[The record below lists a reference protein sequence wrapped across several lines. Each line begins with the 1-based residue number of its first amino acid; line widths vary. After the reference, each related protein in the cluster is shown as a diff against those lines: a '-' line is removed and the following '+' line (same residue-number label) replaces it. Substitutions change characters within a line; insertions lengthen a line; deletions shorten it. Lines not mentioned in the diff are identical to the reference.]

1 MDRRDFLK
9 IASCAG
15 LSVAAPTAFAG
26 RGLSTGG
33 RPQQDEYN
41 GNLYMLFHAGGGWD
55 PTHLCDPKPASGPN
69 DPDPMNH
76 FYEVAQFG
84 NISCPA
90 EFPEEDYNGAGGLI
104 PQFFEAWYDRLL
116 VVNGIDMQTNS
127 HDAGTRH
134 MWSARLNEGYPSIG
148 AFLAGAFDPS
158 LPLSYLVFGGY
169 SVTAGLV
176 ARTRAGNL
184 NALARLAYPDRINP
198 DDAESNYFTEPAAEL
213 IDEALWHRDQALM
226 AGQGLPRIRQSINTL
241 FTARSGSN
249 ELKLLQEYLPEE
261 LSGNALERQAQ
272 LAIAAYKAGICISAN
287 LSTGGF
293 DTHGNHDAGQI
304 PRLETML
311 NGMDFAMREA
321 ERQGVADKVVL
332 AAGSDFG
339 RTPGYN
345 NGNGKD
351 HWSITS
357 MMFMGAGI
365 QGNRV
370 IGETT
375 DRHRAYGVNPDL
387 SVDYSDDARRIEP
400 KDVHWSLRN
409 MAGLADGELASMFPL
424 SVGDPID
431 IFA

>member
-1 MDRRDFLK
+1 MERRDFLK

-15 LSVAAPTAFAG
+15 LSVASPAVFAG
-26 RGLSTGG
+26 RGLSTS
-33 RPQQDEYN
+33 RAPQQDSYG
-41 GNLYMLFHAGGGWD
+41 GNLFLLYHAGGGWD
-55 PTHLCDPKPASGPN
+55 PTHLCDPKPANSPN

-76 FYEVAQFG
+76 FYEVAKFG

-90 EFPEEDYNGAGGLI
+90 EFPEETYNGTGASI
-104 PQFFEAWYDRLL
+104 PQFFENWYDRLL
-116 VVNGIDMQTNS
+116 VVNAIDVQTNS

-134 MWSARLNEGYPSIG
+134 TWSARLNEGYPSIG

-169 SVTAGLV
+169 SVTSGLV

-184 NALARLAYPDRINP
+184 GALSRLAYPERINP
-198 DDAESNYFTEPAAEL
+198 DNPESVYHNEPAAEL
-213 IDEALWHRDQALM
+213 IDEALWHRDQALA
-226 AGQGLPRIRQSINTL
+226 AGQGLPRIRHSINTL

-261 LSGNALERQAQ
+261 LSNNNLERQAQ
-272 LAIAAYKAGICISAN
+272 VAIAAYKAGICIAAN
-287 LSTGGF
+287 LTTGGF
-293 DTHGNHDAGQI
+293 DTHGNHDVGQT
-304 PRLETML
+304 PRLEQL
-311 NGMDFAMREA
+311 VNGMDFAMREA

-345 NGNGKD
+345 AGNGKD

-365 QGNRV
+365 KGNQV

-375 DRHRAYGVNPDL
+375 DRHRAYGVRPDL
-387 SVDYSDDARRIEP
+387 SVDYSDGARRIEP
-400 KDVHWSLRN
+400 KDIHWSLRN
-409 MAGLADGELASMFPL
+409 LAGIADGELAAMFPL
-424 SVGDPID
+424 GVSDPID